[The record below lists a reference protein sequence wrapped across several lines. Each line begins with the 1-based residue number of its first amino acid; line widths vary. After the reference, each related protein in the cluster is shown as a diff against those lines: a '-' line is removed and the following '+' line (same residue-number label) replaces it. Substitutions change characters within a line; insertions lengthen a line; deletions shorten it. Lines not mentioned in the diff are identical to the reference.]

1 MNKIKKIFFTIL
13 NIPSTFITLIKGF
26 KKTRRKK
33 HLNFVVNNIFE
44 QRKKALETML
54 KYAAGHMDKEEYF
67 KQIEAQA
74 HILLKKEQQHN
85 RIRKYVG

>member
-1 MNKIKKIFFTIL
+1 MNKIKKIFFTIW
-13 NIPSTFITLIKGF
+13 NMPSTFITLIKGF

-33 HLNFVVNNIFE
+33 HLKFVVNNVYQ
-44 QRKKALETML
+44 QRRKTLETQL
-54 KYAAGHMDKEEYF
+54 KYASGHMDKEEYL

-74 HILLKKEQQHN
+74 HILLKKELQAN